1 MRWKRVDCLGKNF
14 CGGDSGLGRRRR
26 RRRDGGGKKKKTKK
40 KKSSKNNKTVIKQEP
55 VEVFNIHFSS

>member
-26 RRRDGGGKKKKTKK
+26 RRRRNGGGKKKNEEEVKT
-40 KKSSKNNKTVIKQEP
+40 IKQ
-55 VEVFNIHFSS
+55 